1 MKKPVVLL
9 FGAAMAL
16 AAGSAQACSTLQDAM
31 KEFEGV
37 KNAYVAKAPSMA
49 PEMFQ
54 VWAKHI
60 QAFGDAMGKQDYAG
74 ACATLAAA
82 SDELGLGAGGAAG
95 GGGATPPPPPTTT
108 TDSTPPPPPPSTGS
122 NGAAPPPPP
131 TTPPAAGGG
140 APAGTW
146 KECPRGRCRD

>member
-1 MKKPVVLL
+1 MKKPVVYA
-9 FGAAMAL
+9 FGVVLAL
-16 AAGSAQACSTLQDAM
+16 SAGHAQACSNLAEAM

-37 KNAYVAKAPSMA
+37 KNAYVAKAPSMP

-60 QAFGDAMGKQDYAG
+60 QAFGDAMGKQNYAA

-82 SDELGLGAGGAAG
+82 STELGLAGSAAATPPPPPKSET
-95 GGGATPPPPPTTT
+95 GATPPPPPKTETGA
-108 TDSTPPPPPPSTGS
+108 TPPPPPKT
-122 NGAAPPPPP
+122 
-131 TTPPAAGGG
+131 AGGDLD
-140 APAGTW
+140 GTW